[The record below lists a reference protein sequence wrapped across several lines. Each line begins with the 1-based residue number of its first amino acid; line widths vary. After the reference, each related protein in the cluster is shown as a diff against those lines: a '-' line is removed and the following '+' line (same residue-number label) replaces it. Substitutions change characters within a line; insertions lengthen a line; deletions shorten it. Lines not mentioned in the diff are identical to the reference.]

1 MPFLLLDDATQEAQ
15 RRLQEYGTGLLTNL
29 QQANQPPLQ
38 NVSADD
44 VTSRLQAF
52 GTQQLQQLQQL
63 NQPPFPGA
71 LGTTPGAPPPVPGVQ
86 LPTPPQQLQQLNQ
99 PPLQQLQPEGLQ
111 DITQRLQDFG
121 TQQLQGAQQ
130 QAQQLNQPPLAGVQQ
145 PLEPFAPAQ
154 PGGDLQ
160 DYARQAANR
169 AGIDPDIFVRQIQ
182 QESGFNP
189 SARSPAGAIGVAQF
203 MPDTARGL
211 GVDPTDPYASLDAGA
226 RLMASN
232 LQKYGGDYAK

>member
-15 RRLQEYGTGLLTNL
+15 RRLQEYGNGLLTNL

-38 NVSADD
+38 NASVED
-44 VTSRLQAF
+44 VTSRLQDF
-52 GTQQLQQLQQL
+52 GAQQLQQLQQL

-71 LGTTPGAPPPVPGVQ
+71 LGTTPGAPPPVPGVT
-86 LPTPPQQLQQLNQ
+86 LPTPPQQIQQLNQ

-121 TQQLQGAQQ
+121 TQQLSNAQQ
-130 QAQQLNQPPLAGVQQ
+130 QVQQLNQPPFAGVQP
-145 PLEPFAPAQ
+145 PLEPFAQ
-154 PGGDLQ
+154 PTGGDLQ

-169 AGIDPDIFVRQIQ
+169 AGIDPDIFLRQIQ

-189 SARSPAGAIGVAQF
+189 GARSPAGAIGIAQF

-211 GVDPTDPYASLDAGA
+211 GIDPTDPYAALDAAA
-226 RLMASN
+226 RLDASN
-232 LQKYGGDYAK
+232 L